1 MIYTIYDSFLLTI
14 FVQFKGIQ
22 FLVIFLTI
30 DSFTVLVLFPL
41 HIRSKYEEYVSY
53 VNTDNRNTIHASIQ
67 TQRIKLKE
75 GSMSPSTN
83 IC

>member
-30 DSFTVLVLFPL
+30 DSFTVLLLFPL

>member
-1 MIYTIYDSFLLTI
+1 MIYTIYNSFFLTI

-41 HIRSKYEEYVSY
+41 HIRNKYEEYVSY